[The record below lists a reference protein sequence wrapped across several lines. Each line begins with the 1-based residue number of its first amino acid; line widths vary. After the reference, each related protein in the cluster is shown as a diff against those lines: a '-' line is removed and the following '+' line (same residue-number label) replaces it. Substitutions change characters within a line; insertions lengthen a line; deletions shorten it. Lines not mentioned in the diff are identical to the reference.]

1 MFPRSASGAVSAGG
15 ALMEVKGPKNHRWH
29 LENCN
34 NLWQMLDFWYTVC
47 GFRVELG
54 PAAESEKLQIKA
66 VSLFFCFLSCLTA
79 LSSVV
84 SAPLPFSL
92 PVIITL
98 SHWSPFACFQPAFR
112 WWEHQNT
119 SAVSRADFSAATLCR
134 LPGWANADWNILRRT
149 PKNQDIKA
157 VSKPWPIYCVRAIG
171 TLTRLITNKQS
182 GLRSLTFVK
191 EQKGSFQISCLLL
204 IIPSLFKG
212 LFSNS
217 IAVTSLKIKC
227 R

>member
-1 MFPRSASGAVSAGG
+1 MIS
-15 ALMEVKGPKNHRWH
+15 
-29 LENCN
+29 
-34 NLWQMLDFWYTVC
+34 DIC

-66 VSLFFCFLSCLTA
+66 VSLCLRSLSCLTA

-92 PVIITL
+92 PVIVTL

-112 WWEHQNT
+112 WWERQNT

-134 LPGWANADWNILRRT
+134 LPGWANADSNILRRT

-157 VSKPWPIYCVRAIG
+157 VSKPWPLYCVKTIG
-171 TLTRLITNKQS
+171 TLTPLITNKQS
-182 GLRSLTFVK
+182 GLRSITVIMK

-204 IIPSLFKG
+204 RIPSLFKG
-212 LFSNS
+212 LLSDS
-217 IAVTSLKIKC
+217 IAVISLKIKC